1 MDAVRLGALDEVG
14 VERDDL
20 LPRLLVD
27 LQPRGALHRRDD
39 GGDGAQHERDLRRLL
54 PLQRDVSVQLLAVDG
69 VHQHLLEPLQQ
80 RGDGQLVSEARFQ
93 EGRAA
98 AGDVVVGGGRL
109 GALTSLVS
117 QERKVEQCFETDF
130 RKIWNFL

>member
-1 MDAVRLGALDEVG
+1 MVLHQSILHRGAHLDAVRLGALDEVG

-20 LPRLLVD
+20 LPSLLVD

-69 VHQHLLEPLQQ
+69 VHEHLLEPLQQ
-80 RGDGQLVSEARFQ
+80 RSDCQLVGEARFQ
-93 EGRAA
+93 EGG
-98 AGDVVVGGGRL
+98 GDGVGGSSLDG
-109 GALTSLVS
+109 LT
-117 QERKVEQCFETDF
+117 
-130 RKIWNFL
+130 